1 MWSTI
6 LATLCVLLLLRHV
19 WYRRKFYYLSWKIQ
33 GPLSLPLIGNSLTFL
48 DSSKVVNTTTDL
60 MKQYK
65 STTPIRFWL
74 AGHFILYFANPE
86 DVETIMTSPHSLDK
100 GTIYKLIHFMSGGD
114 GLFTMGGEGWKK
126 HRKLLNPTVQ
136 NYNILNSFYPKF
148 NKNMKLMTEL
158 LEEKVG
164 QGVVDIYHSLEACTL
179 DMICETTFGATMN
192 IQRGENRSFLESAN
206 NLMLMAGVKIFQ
218 PWYRLYPIYRLSKY
232 YNVVEKSKKDSQAYV
247 KQILDK
253 KIEEFRNKNHNED
266 TKEKSSELDEFGKTR
281 YNIFID
287 EIVRLSI
294 DRNCFTE
301 HEMLVEAF
309 TMMAGGFETTALTA
323 SYIVL
328 MLALHPEYQER
339 VFQELREIFPD
350 QRSDVTAEDI
360 SKFKYTDQFIKETM
374 RFTPTVPFVTRYAKK
389 DIQIGKHTVPEGTEL
404 IVSIYH
410 LHRNAAIYGDNA
422 ETFDPDHFLPEVAKD
437 RHPFSFVPFT
447 AGIRNCIGMKY
458 GHIVV
463 RLFVAWIVRNYR
475 FTTNLKMEE
484 LTFRM
489 NITMKVAQGH
499 MVEIHKREN
508 Y

>member
-86 DVETIMTSPHSLDK
+86 
-100 GTIYKLIHFMSGGD
+100 
-114 GLFTMGGEGWKK
+114 
-126 HRKLLNPTVQ
+126 
-136 NYNILNSFYPKF
+136 
-148 NKNMKLMTEL
+148 
-158 LEEKVG
+158 
-164 QGVVDIYHSLEACTL
+164 
-179 DMICETTFGATMN
+179 ETTFGATMN